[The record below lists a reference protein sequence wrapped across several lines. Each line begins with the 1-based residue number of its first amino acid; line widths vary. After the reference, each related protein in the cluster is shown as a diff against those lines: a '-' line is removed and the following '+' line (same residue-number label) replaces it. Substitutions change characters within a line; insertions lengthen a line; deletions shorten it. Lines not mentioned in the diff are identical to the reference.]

1 MMMRC
6 SRNWIKYTMFNFQQ
20 IIWISYLWITY
31 EGHSHTQ
38 LPFLSAWKLF
48 GQCVFLISQRNI
60 FHRLIYLIKYTTVIT
75 STALYWIAM
84 HFNAVI
90 SFVLRRHFVKYYR
103 FVVSVTHLG
112 IKCCSG
118 HSFDHSNE
126 TQMFFHGQVIKQNI
140 LLWAYPGHPP
150 DLRHV
155 VTVSYVLQTLKIYSS
170 LLNWIVNGV

>member
-103 FVVSVTHLG
+103 FVV
-112 IKCCSG
+112 
-118 HSFDHSNE
+118 
-126 TQMFFHGQVIKQNI
+126 
-140 LLWAYPGHPP
+140 GHPP
-150 DLRHV
+150 RHQVLLRSFLWSFQRNADVLSRTDHQTEYFV
-155 VTVSYVLQTLKIYSS
+155 VGILQSS
-170 LLNWIVNGV
+170 SWSASCRYCQLRPANIKNIFITS